1 MYRFAVI
8 EAVNDSTNIFF
19 VVLVG
24 LDIDLFWNFVLF

>member
-8 EAVNDSTNIFF
+8 EAVSDSTKIFL
-19 VVLVG
+19 VLVG